1 MNRSISA
8 FLKKVMFLAAAITVV
23 ACAALSAC
31 SNADRQDAAAES
43 TDSAA
48 AESADSSEPESTDDA
63 EPESADSSEPES
75 TDDAVSESADSS
87 EPEGTDDAEP
97 ESADSSEP
105 ENIVIPEISTGYS
118 EYDALIEKAQNVL
131 IGREDYFEDEIE
143 DNFNFSL
150 CYIYAFYKIYE
161 SAGYTLLD
169 LDGNGIEELIFGE
182 NGSGAW
188 NGVIYDL
195 YTIVDGELVHV
206 FSGGERNR
214 YYLCEDGSIAN
225 EGSDGAADSV
235 DIYYTYEGT
244 EMKLIEAVHFYNG
257 SIYYSTEND
266 YPGYY
271 VEENE
276 SMAYREIEWEEVE
289 EIEGKYVYSRIQ
301 FNRFIEI
308 LQEK

>member
-8 FLKKVMFLAAAITVV
+8 FLKKAMFLAAAITVV

-48 AESADSSEPESTDDA
+48 AERADSSEPKGTDDA
-63 EPESADSSEPES
+63 VPERADSSEPES

-105 ENIVIPEISTGYS
+105 ESADSSEPENIVIPEISTGYS
-118 EYDALIEKAQNVL
+118 EYDALIEKAQNAL

-195 YTIVDGELVHV
+195 YTIADGELVHV
-206 FSGGERNR
+206 FSGE
-214 YYLCEDGSIAN
+214 SATVII
-225 EGSDGAADSV
+225 SV
-235 DIYYTYEGT
+235 KT
-244 EMKLIEAVHFYNG
+244 AV
-257 SIYYSTEND
+257 
-266 YPGYY
+266 
-271 VEENE
+271 
-276 SMAYREIEWEEVE
+276 
-289 EIEGKYVYSRIQ
+289 
-301 FNRFIEI
+301 
-308 LQEK
+308 

>member
-63 EPESADSSEPES
+63 EPESADSSEPEG
-75 TDDAVSESADSS
+75 TDDAEPESADSS
-87 EPEGTDDAEP
+87 EP

-195 YTIVDGELVHV
+195 YTIADGELVHV